1 MSRTQLG
8 LRLSHDEADA
18 LRRAAKAR
26 RMSLGELV
34 TTLLRDDRAQRGG
47 GIWLDLDPVASTALR
62 ACAAAA
68 EVSPEELM
76 VRFARRWL
84 TADLERLRSALSRG
98 ESLQSLDGTTA
109 PTTANPIDGAGI
121 DLSSYFGADSADPL
135 DDIEEPDAA
144 LFTVS
149 ED

>member
-1 MSRTQLG
+1 
-8 LRLSHDEADA
+8 
-18 LRRAAKAR
+18 
-26 RMSLGELV
+26 
-34 TTLLRDDRAQRGG
+34 
-47 GIWLDLDPVASTALR
+47 
-62 ACAAAA
+62 
-68 EVSPEELM
+68 M

-109 PTTANPIDGAGI
+109 PPTAEPIDGAGI
-121 DLSSYFGADSADPL
+121 DLSSYFGADSVDPL
-135 DDIEEPDAA
+135 DDIEEPDAV